1 MCFFNRLSAL
11 KELSYCFFIL
21 FITTVQLTYKRKFT
35 FLFSSYTVLP
45 VVNPIQRS
53 ALLENLGTTGPLARN
68 SRILILH
75 LTIKATCHEIF
86 HLQYFS
92 LLKWRLRSINLPPDF
107 SVCYMSPN
115 LNLSHCKCIVQSII
129 DLVPFTAYQLVVRVN
144 ARQEEIALSFT
155 LGNQMFT
162 KSV

>member
-1 MCFFNRLSAL
+1 MWLLHLGTEALTFIIFMRVTEELTCCFVVVVARLKKCRVPSSGYKEQIILCVFFNCLSAL
-11 KELSYCFFIL
+11 KELSYCFLIL

-75 LTIKATCHEIF
+75 LTIKTTCHEIF
-86 HLQYFS
+86 HL
-92 LLKWRLRSINLPPDF
+92 
-107 SVCYMSPN
+107 
-115 LNLSHCKCIVQSII
+115 
-129 DLVPFTAYQLVVRVN
+129 
-144 ARQEEIALSFT
+144 
-155 LGNQMFT
+155 
-162 KSV
+162 